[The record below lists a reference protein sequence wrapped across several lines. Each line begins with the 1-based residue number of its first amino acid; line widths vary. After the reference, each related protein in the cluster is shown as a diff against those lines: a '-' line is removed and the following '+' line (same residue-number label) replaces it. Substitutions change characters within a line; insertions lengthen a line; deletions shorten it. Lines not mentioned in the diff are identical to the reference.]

1 MHTIINRYHGTSVRV
16 RDISRV
22 KQAIFDIT
30 MDGRPAAKN
39 KALVKRLK
47 VKLCGSPD
55 YCICGDTI
63 GACPD
68 LDVQWPNK

>member
-16 RDISRV
+16 RGISRV
-22 KQAIFDIT
+22 KQAIFDIA
-30 MDGRPAAKN
+30 MDGKPAAKN

-47 VKLCGSPD
+47 FKLCGSPD
-55 YCICGDTI
+55 CVCGDTI
-63 GACPD
+63 GAWPD

>member
-1 MHTIINRYHGTSVRV
+1 MHTIINRFHNTSVRV

-22 KQAIFDIT
+22 KQAIFDIA
-30 MDGRPAAKN
+30 MDGKPSAKN

-55 YCICGDTI
+55 CICGDTI
-63 GACPD
+63 GARPD
-68 LDVQWPNK
+68 LDVQWPER